1 MSLASPQQQSA
12 IVYPDSD
19 GEPMAENTVQY
30 RWIVTIKEGIDEL
43 FEGDPNVFVAA
54 DLFWYPVEGDPHTRV
69 APDVLV
75 AFGRPKGDRLSY
87 MQWVE
92 EGIPPQVVFEI
103 LSPSNR
109 GRELARKLLF
119 YERFGVEEYYTYD
132 PDTNELAGWQR
143 EGGKLVKI
151 AGIQGWISPRLMI
164 RFELADDT
172 LRITRPDGR
181 RFLTYREQT
190 HRAEAERRGAELE
203 RQRAEVAERDA
214 EAERQRAEAERQRA
228 DGEAQRAE
236 AERQRAERLLAR
248 LRELG
253 EAPDA

>member
-1 MSLASPQQQSA
+1 MSLASPQQRPA

-43 FEGDPNVFVAA
+43 FADDPNVFVAA
-54 DLFWYPVEGDPHTRV
+54 DLFWYPVEGDPNTRV

-75 AFGRPKGDRLSY
+75 AFGRPKGDRLLY
-87 MQWVE
+87 LQWQ
-92 EGIPPQVVFEI
+92 EGGTPPQVVFEI

-109 GRELARKLLF
+109 GRELARKFQF

-132 PDTNELAGWQR
+132 PDTNELAGWRR
-143 EGGKLVKI
+143 EQGRLVKI
-151 AGIQGWISPRLMI
+151 PEMNGWTSPRLTV
-164 RFELADDT
+164 RFELADGT
-172 LRITRPDGR
+172 LRIIRPDGR
-181 RFLTYREQT
+181 PFLTYEEQAR
-190 HRAEAERRGAELE
+190 RANEAE
-203 RQRAEVAERDA
+203 
-214 EAERQRAEAERQRA
+214 
-228 DGEAQRAE
+228 QRAE

-253 EAPDA
+253 AEP